1 MKQSWLIVALINLLI
16 ATAMGAL
23 LRFAFVEEIAWIK
36 YKNVLHAHSHVA
48 MLGWIYMA
56 LYALLIH
63 AFLSPHQQRSKAY
76 PNLFWLTQFSVLGM
90 LFSFPVQGYGP
101 VSIAFST
108 LHIVLSY
115 IFLGWFWVDMGK
127 HATFSGRLVRTA
139 LVFMLVSTLGVWAM
153 GPIMATSLRG
163 SAFYY
168 MAVQFYLHFQFNG
181 WFLFA
186 VLALFFK
193 YMETREVLFAERQQ
207 KVFLGLLLVACVLT
221 YALAVAWSQPL
232 LSVFAINSLGVLCQ
246 FAALL
251 AFVRMV
257 WPQRQ
262 AILQQFGYLDG
273 LMLRVAFYAFV
284 LKIIIQTAVVFPFV
298 AEAAYTI
305 RNYVIGFIHLVLLGA
320 VTGFLLSYIISHG
333 LLPGRHRLFRLG
345 LWSIGLGF
353 ALSEGI
359 LFLQGTLLWG
369 AKGFLPYY
377 YEGIFSVSALIPF
390 GVALL
395 LVGVFF
401 DWKKA

>member
-1 MKQSWLIVALINLLI
+1 MKQSWLIIALINLLI

-63 AFLSPHQQRSKAY
+63 AFLPVHLQRSKAY
-76 PNLFWLTQFSVLGM
+76 HGLFWLTQFSVLGM
-90 LFSFPVQGYGP
+90 LFSFPVQGYGAA
-101 VSIAFST
+101 SIAFST

-115 IFLGWFWVDMGK
+115 IFMGWFWSDMGK
-127 HATFSGRLVRTA
+127 PTNFSGKMARTA
-139 LVFMLVSTLGVWAM
+139 LVFMFLSTLGVWAM
-153 GPIMATSLRG
+153 GPIMASSLRG

-193 YMETREVLFAERQQ
+193 FMENREVVFAERQQ
-207 KVFLGLLLVACVLT
+207 ILFYRLLLVSCLLT
-221 YALAVAWSQPL
+221 YALAVAWSQPE
-232 LSVFAINSLGVLCQ
+232 LSVFAINGLGVLLQ

-251 AFVRMV
+251 ALLRLV

-262 AILQQFGYLDG
+262 AIRQQFGYLDG

-284 LKIIIQTAVVFPFV
+284 LKIVIQTAVVFPFV
-298 AEAAYTI
+298 AKAAYTI
-305 RNYVIGFIHLVLLGA
+305 RNYVIGFIHLILLGA
-320 VTGFLLSYIISHG
+320 VTGFLLSYVISHR
-333 LLPGRHRLFRLG
+333 LLPTETRLFRLG
-345 LWSIGLGF
+345 LWSIGIGF
-353 ALSEGI
+353 ALSEGL

-369 AKGFLPYY
+369 AKGFLPFY
-377 YEGIFSVSALIPF
+377 YEGIFGVSALIPI

-395 LVGVFF
+395 LLGGMPQ
-401 DWKKA
+401 K